1 MIDKKVIL
9 YKKVFIFLHVKFF
22 MINLETIW
30 QQFLVLAVQEVGSR
44 AVETWF
50 KALTLSHWQSEGKT
64 VYLQAPNGFVR
75 DWVQN
80 RYLSII
86 ELHLARMFHV
96 ASLKVVIR
104 LEAEQESTTSLLAK
118 EAIIPAIKF
127 PTKKSLKI
135 DKMGYNFLK
144 AEYTFDTFVVGPNNS
159 LSYAAAFAVTQ
170 SPGKKYNPLFIY
182 GNSGVGKTHLL
193 HAIGNELKKSKP
205 MLTVIYQS
213 ADRFV
218 TEFIHAIRFENI
230 HKFQQKYHLVDVL
243 LIDDIQCIA
252 NKEQTQEAFFNIFN
266 VLYDSHKQ
274 IIFSSD
280 TYPQKL
286 AGVTER
292 LRSRM
297 AWGLVTDMY
306 VPTLETKVAILKN
319 KASNVHNI
327 YLEDEVAECIASSV
341 TLNVREL
348 EGALIRVIASASFI
362 QKPITI
368 DLAKSVL
375 KVQDTV
381 FVKPTVSFH
390 TIINAIHKVY
400 QCDVQELCAKGRNKD
415 IAHARQ
421 VAMFL
426 MKKMTSKSLR
436 DIGAFLGDRDHATIK
451 HGVEKIEQRLLSND
465 CLQKEIVTIEA
476 LLQQESG

>member
-1 MIDKKVIL
+1 
-9 YKKVFIFLHVKFF
+9 
-22 MINLETIW
+22 MINLEAIW

-50 KALTLSHWQSEGKT
+50 KALTLHHWQSETKT
-64 VYLQAPNGFVR
+64 VYLQAPNPFVR

-80 RYLSII
+80 KYVPII
-86 ELHLARMFHV
+86 ELHLARMFNV
-96 ASLKVVIR
+96 NNLKVVIR
-104 LEAEQESTTSLLAK
+104 LQTENEGVVMLFPKES
-118 EAIIPAIKF
+118 IVPAVKF
-127 PTKKSLKI
+127 PAKKALKI
-135 DKMGYNFLK
+135 DRGEYSVLK

-159 LSYAAAFAVTQ
+159 LSYAAAFAVAQ
-170 SPGKKYNPLFIY
+170 NPGKKYNPLFIY

-193 HAIGNELKKSKP
+193 HAIGNELKKSKS
-205 MLTVIYQS
+205 LLSVIYQS

-230 HKFQQKYHLVDVL
+230 HKFQHKYHLVDVL

-266 VLYDSHKQ
+266 VLYDAHKQ

-286 AGVTER
+286 AGITER

-306 VPTLETKVAILKN
+306 APTLETKVAILKN

-327 YLEDEVAECIASSV
+327 YLEDDVAECIASSV
-341 TLNVREL
+341 NLNVREL
-348 EGALIRVIASASFI
+348 EGALIRVIAAASFV

-368 DLAKSVL
+368 ELAKSVL
-375 KVQDTV
+375 KIHDSSS
-381 FVKPTVSFH
+381 VKQPIAFH
-390 TIINAIHKVY
+390 TIINAINQLYK
-400 QCDVQELCAKGRNKD
+400 CGINELCAKGRNKD
-415 IAHARQ
+415 IAYARQ
-421 VAMFL
+421 VAMYM
-426 MKKMTSKSLR
+426 MKKMTNKSLR
-436 DIGAFLGDRDHATIK
+436 DIGAFLGDRDHATVK
-451 HGVEKIEQRLLSND
+451 HGIEKIEQMLLSQHD
-465 CLQKEIVTIEA
+465 LQKELKIIES
-476 LLQQESG
+476 LLEN

>member
-1 MIDKKVIL
+1 
-9 YKKVFIFLHVKFF
+9 

-30 QQFLVLAVQEVGSR
+30 QQFLMLAVQEVGSR

-50 KALTLSHWQSEGKT
+50 KALILHHWHAETAT
-64 VYLQAPNGFVR
+64 VYLQAPNAFVR

-80 RYLSII
+80 KYLSII

-96 ASLKVVIR
+96 NNLKVSIC
-104 LEAEQESTTSLLAK
+104 LQTEQEGMIAVLTNEL
-118 EAIIPAIKF
+118 IIPAIKF
-127 PTKKSLKI
+127 PAKKSLKI
-135 DKMGYNFLK
+135 DKIGHNLLK
-144 AEYTFDTFVVGPNNS
+144 EEYTFDTFVVGPNNS
-159 LSYAAAFAVTQ
+159 LSYAAAFAVSQ

-205 MLTVIYQS
+205 MLTVTYQS

-230 HKFQQKYHLVDVL
+230 HKFQHKYHLVDVL

-266 VLYDSHKQ
+266 VLYDAHKQ

-286 AGVTER
+286 AGITER

-319 KASNVHNI
+319 KAGNVHNI

-348 EGALIRVIASASFI
+348 EGALIRVIAAASFT
-362 QKPITI
+362 QRPITVE
-368 DLAKSVL
+368 LAKSVL
-375 KVQDTV
+375 KLQN
-381 FVKPTVSFH
+381 TVSIKQPITFH
-390 TIINAIHKVY
+390 AIINAINKVY
-400 QCDVQELCAKGRNKD
+400 KCNVQELYAKGRNKD

-436 DIGAFLGDRDHATIK
+436 DIGTFLGDRDHATVK
-451 HGVEKIEQRLLSND
+451 HGVEKIEERLLSNN
-465 CLQKEIVTIEA
+465 CLQKEIVAIET
-476 LLQQESG
+476 LLQQELG